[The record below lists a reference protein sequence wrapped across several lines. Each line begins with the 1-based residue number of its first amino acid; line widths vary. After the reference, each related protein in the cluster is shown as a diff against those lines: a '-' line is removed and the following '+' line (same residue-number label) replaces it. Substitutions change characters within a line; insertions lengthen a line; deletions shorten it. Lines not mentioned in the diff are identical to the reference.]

1 MIPQNARQ
9 WRIKPTL
16 NFHCCHHTISEIH
29 YSGKYVVLF
38 HNCKPLKNKQ
48 ISNQQRKRL
57 YIKNYLESR
66 SQISPYSNKNVN
78 KKTSIIAGAPKE
90 H

>member
-1 MIPQNARQ
+1 MTPQNGQQ
-9 WRIKPTL
+9 WIIKQTI
-16 NFHCCHHTISEIH
+16 NFHCFRHIISEIR

-38 HNCKPLKNKQ
+38 HNGVPPKSKQ

-57 YIKNYLESR
+57 YIKNYLESK
-66 SQISPYSNKNVN
+66 SQISPYSNKDVH
-78 KKTSIIAGAPKE
+78 KKTSVIADVSEE